1 MVDMEEPVE
10 LHNVLD
16 MVEKVMDKV
25 KDVKN
30 DYKLDLLMMVWLDQ
44 V

>member
-1 MVDMEEPVE
+1 MVDKEEQVE

-16 MVEKVMDKV
+16 MVEKVKDKV

-30 DYKLDLLMMVWLDQ
+30 DYT
-44 V
+44 